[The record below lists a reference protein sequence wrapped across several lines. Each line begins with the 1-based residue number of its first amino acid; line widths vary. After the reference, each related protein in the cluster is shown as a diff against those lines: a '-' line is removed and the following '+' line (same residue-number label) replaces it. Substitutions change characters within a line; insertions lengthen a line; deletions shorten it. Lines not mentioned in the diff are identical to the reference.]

1 MREYETWMARAI
13 AEARSSSADGDGP
26 VGAILV
32 RDGVSIGTGR
42 NTKTSTRSGF
52 AHAELNALLDARA
65 DLGRRPRGVTLY
77 TTLEP
82 CAMCLAAAMYAGV
95 SRLVYGASD
104 PGGGA
109 VAMFAADSHHRALM
123 PEIVSG
129 VLREECEALKNLAGF
144 GRRE

>member
-32 RDGVSIGTGR
+32 RDGAVIGIGR
-42 NTKTSTRSGF
+42 NTKTSTGSGI
-52 AHAELNALLDARA
+52 AHAELNALLAARGR
-65 DLGRRPRGVTLY
+65 LGRRPVGVTLY

-82 CAMCLAAAMYAGV
+82 CAMCLGAAMYAGV
-95 SRLVYGASD
+95 SRVVYGAND

-109 VAMFAADSHHRALM
+109 VALFEADAHHGPLL
-123 PEIVSG
+123 PEIVPGIMS
-129 VLREECEALKNLAGF
+129 EECEALKSLPGF
-144 GRRE
+144 GPPE